1 MVGEGALLGGLL
13 GSLVGDC
20 VGAPFEGAPTIDRS
34 AAPRRVAHALARP
47 PLRYTDDTEL
57 TLALAEHLV
66 DDARLERPDDFVAR
80 ILARYDGRRG
90 YGGGMRRLVRLWR
103 AGHDHRQAATA
114 IFADGSLG
122 NGAAMRVAP
131 VGLLWAHDTVEM
143 ARVARRQAEVTHVHP
158 IGVDAA
164 VIQAAAVAVA
174 ARDGAFG
181 AAQLAGLEAATDEVR
196 AGLAAAVRLAPEAPA
211 PEVVRTLGAHVT
223 AHRSVPAALWCAATS
238 PDVEAAVTTALSLG
252 GDADTIAAM
261 AGAVRGAADGP
272 SSVPAA
278 WLEAVEGRDE
288 VRDVA
293 AALRGAR
300 HGGQQGAT

>member
-1 MVGEGALLGGLL
+1 
-13 GSLVGDC
+13 
-20 VGAPFEGAPTIDRS
+20 
-34 AAPRRVAHALARP
+34 
-47 PLRYTDDTEL
+47 
-57 TLALAEHLV
+57 
-66 DDARLERPDDFVAR
+66 
-80 ILARYDGRRG
+80 
-90 YGGGMRRLVRLWR
+90 
-103 AGHDHRQAATA
+103 
-114 IFADGSLG
+114 
-122 NGAAMRVAP
+122 
-131 VGLLWAHDTVEM
+131 M

-181 AAQLAGLEAATDEVR
+181 TAQLAGLEAATDEVR
-196 AGLAAAVRLAPEAPA
+196 AGLAAATRLAPDAPA
-211 PEVVRTLGAHVT
+211 REVVRTLGAHVT

-278 WLEAVEGRDE
+278 WLVAVEGRNE
-288 VRDVA
+288 VRAAA
-293 AALRGAR
+293 AALMGAR
-300 HGGQQGAT
+300 QGGQQGAT